1 MWFMITSGTRWVAR
15 HATSVAGAF
24 SAASK
29 VRRYSIGTVQC
40 WPHTG
45 RQSGMIT
52 HHNLAT
58 NADRTRPRNWSHHS
72 SATIADRIRPEMR
85 VVIAASSLVST
96 LGVDCRRRRSSKTLH
111 GLRAEDIRSKRL
123 DGVTGLL
130 AHG

>member
-1 MWFMITSGTRWVAR
+1 MWFMITNGTRWVAR

-29 VRRYSIGTVQC
+29 VRRYSIVTVQC

-58 NADRTRPRNWSHHS
+58 NADRSRPEIGAITVRPR
-72 SATIADRIRPEMR
+72 
-85 VVIAASSLVST
+85 L
-96 LGVDCRRRRSSKTLH
+96 
-111 GLRAEDIRSKRL
+111 
-123 DGVTGLL
+123 VTGS
-130 AHG
+130 GPRCGW